1 MGKKPGPLGPRCP
14 LTPGKYLAPAL
25 TLFSPLSICAA
36 AWLVCDSGRSG
47 RPGGT
52 RWPVPSVMQ
61 RAENFEQDKKE
72 NNHSGLSVTRCMTR
86 DTEQKKRET
95 YSASLIYDDMGAA
108 LAVPHALVTTILLY
122 HR

>member
-1 MGKKPGPLGPRCP
+1 MSATVGAVPGQVGRDGLCP
-14 LTPGKYLAPAL
+14 LPCSEPRT
-25 TLFSPLSICAA
+25 
-36 AWLVCDSGRSG
+36 
-47 RPGGT
+47 
-52 RWPVPSVMQ
+52 
-61 RAENFEQDKKE
+61 FEQVKE

-95 YSASLIYDDMGAA
+95 CSASLIYDDMGAA